1 MRSAWVART
10 RLTVPH
16 GAALN
21 SDHLRG
27 PYGQRKK
34 AGSLVR
40 WMQPSPLLSV
50 TETWLQVLKDGLGGV
65 RGGVQLQGARL
76 LVMQQLLL
84 RFRLMK
90 EKEASLILMQTTV
103 KRRLSHL

>member
-1 MRSAWVART
+1 
-10 RLTVPH
+10 
-16 GAALN
+16 
-21 SDHLRG
+21 
-27 PYGQRKK
+27 
-34 AGSLVR
+34 
-40 WMQPSPLLSV
+40 MQPSPLLSV